1 MKIGVHTSIAGSIV
15 NAVHHAKKIGC
26 DTFQIF
32 SANPRSWRKHEID
45 SSQCKTFCSERSA
58 AKISP
63 LVIHCNYLIN
73 LASHDPLNRDKS
85 IMSFRQ
91 EIQRAKMLE
100 ADYLVIH
107 PGSARGG
114 EPESAIQLCAD
125 SMKRAVVSLNLNC
138 LTILIENTA
147 GQGYSIG
154 RSFEE
159 VAEILL
165 LTEELPLGVCLDTA
179 HCFEAGYPIHTRK
192 GLAQTMQQAD
202 RTFGTKK
209 LLAVHANDSKT
220 ALGSHS
226 DRHEHIGEGQIGLAA
241 FRRIVNHP
249 CLINLPFICETP
261 VDKPGDDKRNLGTLR
276 KLSKGHGL

>member
-32 SANPRSWRKHEID
+32 SANPRRWKRQELNSL
-45 SSQCKTFCSERSA
+45 QCKIFCSERSA

-85 IMSFRQ
+85 IVAFRQ
-91 EIQRAKMLE
+91 EIQRAKMLK
-100 ADYLVIH
+100 ADYLIIH

-114 EPESAIQLCAD
+114 ATKSAIQLCAD
-125 SMKRAVVSLNLNC
+125 SMKRAVRSLNLNC
-138 LTILIENTA
+138 LTILVENTA

-159 VAEILL
+159 VAEILSL
-165 LTEELPLGVCLDTA
+165 ADELPLGVCLDTA
-179 HCFEAGYPIHTRK
+179 HCFEAGYPIHTQK
-192 GLAQTMQQAD
+192 GLAQTMQRAE
-202 RTFGTKK
+202 RTFGKER

-220 ALGSHS
+220 ALGSCS
-226 DRHEHIGEGQIGLAA
+226 DRHEHIGKGQIGLAA

-249 CLINLPFICETP
+249 YLTNLPFICETP
-261 VDKPGDDKRNLGTLR
+261 VNKPGDDKRNLGTLR
-276 KLSKGHGL
+276 KLSTNHGA